1 MSSESHQSQP
11 SGPHEMFSDPP
22 RGYPDLG
29 PQSLDGIRL
38 LRAPAVPTVVVRT
51 MAVPMS
57 DLAELFDSAFGNVF
71 PVAFGAGLV
80 PAGPAFALYTR
91 MTEGPEMEADLEIG
105 FPLDGPLFEQL
116 DDDPIEVDGLRLVA
130 STLPAANVA
139 VTSYVGPYDGMGE
152 AWGEFLGR
160 ISAKGLAPGTPFW
173 ETYVTEPTPDTDPAT
188 LRTDLY
194 CVVRLPDDAA

>member
-1 MSSESHQSQP
+1 
-11 SGPHEMFSDPP
+11 
-22 RGYPDLG
+22 
-29 PQSLDGIRL
+29 
-38 LRAPAVPTVVVRT
+38 
-51 MAVPMS
+51 
-57 DLAELFDSAFGNVF
+57 
-71 PVAFGAGLV
+71 
-80 PAGPAFALYTR
+80 
-91 MTEGPEMEADLEIG
+91 MEADLEIG

-152 AWGEFLGR
+152 AWGEFLGS
-160 ISAKGLAPGTPFW
+160 ISAKGFAPGTPFW